1 MAHKRNFWLGMVI
14 GAAAGAISA
23 LMYAPKSGEEMRRDV
38 KAKAREAGRKAGE
51 AWSSLTESSASV
63 AQSARE
69 RARQVIGKGQETVK
83 TYRERVGEAMKAGKQ
98 AAEEKRKE
106 LEAELE
112 AKQKAT
118 SKE

>member
-23 LMYAPKSGEEMRRDV
+23 LMYAPKSGEDMRRDV
-38 KAKAREAGRKAGE
+38 KTRAREAGRKAGE
-51 AWSSLTESSASV
+51 AWNSLRGSTTSI
-63 AQSARE
+63 AQTARE
-69 RARQVIGKGQETVK
+69 RAQQMIGKGQETVK
-83 TYRERVGEAMKAGKQ
+83 TYRERVHEAMKAGKQ

-112 AKQKAT
+112 AKQQAI
-118 SKE
+118 SEE